1 MKISL
6 KMEKR
11 IMSSME
17 LIKKLRETTGSG
29 MLDCKKALAE
39 NNDDL
44 DAAIKWLREK
54 GILKA
59 QKKQDRETNEGVISF
74 YNHETSF
81 NSFSLCKIKC
91 ETDFVAKND
100 DFLSFANQLTKA
112 IHESD
117 NINPQGNFDDINSI
131 SINGKKLDSA
141 LTDLISKIGEN
152 IQIISYKK
160 YNSENSIFINYLHNK
175 YNSSCSKIASV
186 VEISTND
193 TKKASEISDDLK
205 VVAMQVS
212 AMKPMGLNEESLDT
226 KVLDDEKDIILK
238 QIENTP
244 EDKKEQIVKGKLNKF
259 IKENTLM
266 GQALITDP
274 KNTVSNYIS
283 NLSKTNN
290 LELNISSMDL
300 YTI

>member
-1 MKISL
+1 M
-6 KMEKR
+6 MEKK

-44 DAAIKWLREK
+44 DAAVKWLREK

-59 QKKQDRETNEGVISF
+59 QKKQDRETNEGVISL
-74 YNHETSF
+74 YNHEISL

-100 DFLSFANQLTKA
+100 DFLSFANELTKA
-112 IHESD
+112 IHHSD
-117 NINPQGNFDDINSI
+117 KIIPHGNFEDISSI
-131 SINGKKLDSA
+131 FINGKDLNSA

-175 YNSSCSKIASV
+175 YNSSCAKIASV

-193 TKKASEISDDLK
+193 TKKASEISDELK
-205 VVAMQVS
+205 VIAMQVS
-212 AMKPMGLNEESLDT
+212 AMKPMGLNEESLDA
-226 KVLDDEKDIILK
+226 KVLEDEKDIILK

-244 EDKKEQIVKGKLNKF
+244 EDKKEQIIKGKLNKF
-259 IKENTLM
+259 IKENTLL
-266 GQALITDP
+266 GQSLITDP
-274 KNTVSNYIS
+274 KNTVENYMQD
-283 NLSKTNN
+283 LSKTNN

>member
-1 MKISL
+1 
-6 KMEKR
+6 
-11 IMSSME
+11 MSNMD

-29 MLDCKKALAE
+29 MLDCKKALSE
-39 NNDDL
+39 NNDNL
-44 DAAIKWLREK
+44 DEAIKWLRKK

-74 YNHETSF
+74 YNHEKSLS
-81 NSFSLCKIKC
+81 SFSLCKIKC
-91 ETDFVAKND
+91 ETDFVAKNN
-100 DFLSFANQLTKA
+100 DFLLFANHLTRA

-117 NINPQGNFDDINSI
+117 SIKPDGNLEDLSSIIINEKDIN
-131 SINGKKLDSA
+131 SA

-193 TKKASEISDDLK
+193 TKKASDISEELK

-212 AMKPMGLNEESLDT
+212 AMKPMSLNEESIDP

-238 QIENTP
+238 QIESTP
-244 EDKKEQIVKGKLNKF
+244 DDKKEQIVKGKLNKF

-274 KNTVSNYIS
+274 KKTVLNYVSEISKSND
-283 NLSKTNN
+283 LD
-290 LELNISSMDL
+290 LNIKSMDL

>member
-1 MKISL
+1 MI
-6 KMEKR
+6 EKT

-17 LIKKLRETTGSG
+17 LIKKLREITGSG

-39 NNDDL
+39 NNDNL

-74 YNHETSF
+74 YNHDSSL

-91 ETDFVAKND
+91 ETDFVAKNE
-100 DFLSFANQLTKA
+100 DFLFFANQITKA
-112 IHESD
+112 IHNSVD
-117 NINPQGNFDDINSI
+117 INPSGTFED
-131 SINGKKLDSA
+131 LDSLFIGEKELNTF
-141 LTDLISKIGEN
+141 LTDFISKIGEN

-160 YNSENSIFINYLHNK
+160 YNFENSIFIIYLHNK

-186 VEISTND
+186 VEIATND
-193 TKKASEISDDLK
+193 PKKASDLSDQLK
-205 VVAMQVS
+205 VIAMQVS
-212 AMKPMGLNEESLDT
+212 AMKPMGLDENSLDA
-226 KVLDDEKDIILK
+226 KILNDEKDIILK

-244 EDKKEQIVKGKLNKF
+244 DDKKEQILKGKLSKF
-259 IKENTLM
+259 IKENTLI

-274 KNTVSNYIS
+274 KNTVSNYLSTIS
-283 NLSKTNN
+283 KAND
-290 LELNISSMDL
+290 LELNIRSMDL